1 MSLKKSVRDV
11 EVSGQK
17 ILVRVDF
24 NVPFSP
30 GTLEIANTKRITASI
45 PTLQYLL
52 DNDAAIIICSHLGR
66 PKGREVSGL
75 SLRPIWDKLNQ
86 MLGLESEF
94 CPSLDFPE
102 ISAAAQRVNSGE
114 VLLLENLR
122 FHAGEES
129 NDPRFA
135 QNLASLA
142 DIYVNDAFGAAHRN
156 HASVQGITNYIPSVA
171 GLLLE
176 KEILSLQSVL
186 TTPKRPFTAVLGG
199 AKVSDKI
206 NVVRNLMTVADNI
219 LIGGGM
225 AATFLVAESV
235 FVGDSQVEESFI
247 DSAKQLMKESR
258 ALDCEIVLPTDAVV
272 SKCFGPD
279 SSNRICD
286 VSDIHDGEILLD
298 VGPSTSIL
306 FKDVLSATAS
316 ALWNGPMGVYEWP
329 QYSKGTKT
337 VAESLSRE
345 NITSVIGG
353 GSTVDAVSSLGLEAR
368 MNHVS
373 TGGGASLEFLE
384 GRDLP
389 GIASLID
396 I

>member
-1 MSLKKSVRDV
+1 MPLKKTVRDI
-11 EVSGQK
+11 ELSEQK

-30 GTLEIANTKRITASI
+30 GTLEIANTNRICASI

-52 DNDAAIIICSHLGR
+52 DKGASVIICSHLGR
-66 PKGREVSGL
+66 PNGREVEGL
-75 SLRPIWDKLNQ
+75 SLKPIWDKLNQ
-86 MLGLESEF
+86 MLGLHSQF
-94 CPSLDFPE
+94 CPSLDFSE
-102 ISAAAQRVNSGE
+102 ISAVAKKLNVGD

-122 FHAGEES
+122 FHKGEES
-129 NDPRFA
+129 NDLKFS
-135 QNLASLA
+135 QNLAKLA
-142 DIYVNDAFGAAHRN
+142 DVYVNDAFGAAHRN

-186 TTPKRPFTAVLGG
+186 TAPKRPFTAVLGG

-225 AATFLVAESV
+225 AATFLAAESV
-235 FVGDSQVEESFI
+235 FVGDSKVEESFI
-247 DSAKQLMKESR
+247 DSARQLMKESR

-272 SKCFGPD
+272 SKSFGPN

-286 VSDIHDGEILLD
+286 VSDIQKGEMLLD

-329 QYSKGTKT
+329 QYLKGTKT

-345 NITSVIGG
+345 DITSVIGG

-368 MNHVS
+368 MDHVS

-389 GIASLID
+389 GIMSLMD
-396 I
+396 V

>member
-1 MSLKKSVRDV
+1 MPLKKTVRDI
-11 EVSGQK
+11 ELSGQK

-30 GTLEIANTKRITASI
+30 GTLEIANTNRISASI

-52 DNDAAIIICSHLGR
+52 DKGASVIICAHLGR
-66 PKGREVSGL
+66 PNGREVEGL
-75 SLRPIWDKLNQ
+75 SLKPIWDKLNQ
-86 MLGLESEF
+86 MLGLHSQF
-94 CPSLDFPE
+94 CPSLEFSE
-102 ISAAAQRVNSGE
+102 ISAVAKKLEVGD

-122 FHAGEES
+122 FHEGEES
-129 NDPRFA
+129 NDLKFS

-142 DIYVNDAFGAAHRN
+142 DVYVNDAFGEAHSH

-171 GLLLE
+171 RLLLE

-186 TTPKRPFTAVLGG
+186 TAPKRPFTAVLGG

-225 AATFLVAESV
+225 AATFLAAESV
-235 FVGDSQVEESFI
+235 FVGDSKVEESFI
-247 DSAKQLMKESR
+247 DSARQLMKESR

-272 SKCFGPD
+272 SKSFGPN

-286 VSDIHDGEILLD
+286 VSDIQKGEMLLD

-329 QYSKGTKT
+329 QYLKGTKT
-337 VAESLSRE
+337 VAESLSRDD
-345 NITSVIGG
+345 ITCVIGG

-368 MNHVS
+368 MDHVS

-389 GIASLID
+389 GIMSLMD
-396 I
+396 V

>member
-1 MSLKKSVRDV
+1 MPLKKTVRDI
-11 EVSGQK
+11 ELSEQK

-30 GTLEIANTKRITASI
+30 GTLEIANTNRISASI

-52 DNDAAIIICSHLGR
+52 DKGASVIICSHLGR
-66 PKGREVSGL
+66 PNGGEVEGL
-75 SLRPIWDKLNQ
+75 SLKPIWDKLNQ
-86 MLGLESEF
+86 MLGLHSQF
-94 CPSLDFPE
+94 CPSLDFSE
-102 ISAAAQRVNSGE
+102 ISAVAKKLNVGD

-122 FHAGEES
+122 FHKGEES
-129 NDPRFA
+129 NDLKFS
-135 QNLASLA
+135 QNLAKLA
-142 DIYVNDAFGAAHRN
+142 DVYVNDAFGAAHRN

-186 TTPKRPFTAVLGG
+186 TAPKRPFTAVLGG

-225 AATFLVAESV
+225 AATFLAAESV
-235 FVGDSQVEESFI
+235 FVGDSKVEESFI
-247 DSAKQLMKESR
+247 DSARQLMKESR
-258 ALDCEIVLPTDAVV
+258 ALDCEIGLPTDAVV
-272 SKCFGPD
+272 SKSFGPN

-286 VSDIHDGEILLD
+286 VSDIQKGEMLLD

-329 QYSKGTKT
+329 QYLKGTKT

-345 NITSVIGG
+345 DITSVIGG

-368 MNHVS
+368 MDHVS

-389 GIASLID
+389 GIMSLMD
-396 I
+396 V